1 MAAFILGGTFLKH
14 IKHKYLWSLLLVFA
28 VAIVFITPSIL
39 ADDTLKVGVLESDAP
54 LSSRNKSNK
63 MHGANVAV
71 AQEIATDLHKEVQ
84 LVPAKSNK
92 QLQQKLKN
100 GTIDLALGTLFK
112 NKRSTKNFQSSD
124 PFLYVENILFRRSDS
139 KKKSVKKLTDQK
151 VGILKTGS
159 QTQIFKQLHFKKHQY
174 SSISQLMDAV
184 ENKQV
189 KAAILTGP
197 QYTAYLKK
205 HPELV
210 SAKDKTDKKQKQQ
223 VLKRIKDP
231 QITAQNIQATTY
243 HDQKL
248 NKKVTDSL
256 KKMTKDGR
264 LNQISVKYFGKDIT
278 YP

>member
-1 MAAFILGGTFLKH
+1 MKH

-28 VAIVFITPSIL
+28 VAIVFITPTIL
-39 ADDTLKVGVLESDAP
+39 ADDTLKVGILESDAP

-71 AQEIATDLHKEVQ
+71 AKEIAIDLHKEVQ
-84 LVPAKSNK
+84 FVPAESNK

-100 GTIDLALGTLFK
+100 GTIDLALGTLCK
-112 NKRSTKNFQSSD
+112 NKRSTKDFQSSA

-139 KKKSVKKLTDQK
+139 KKKSTKKLADQK
-151 VGILKTGS
+151 VGILKNGS
-159 QTQIFKQLHFKKHQY
+159 QTQIFKQLHFKRHPY

-184 ENKQV
+184 ENKRV

-210 SAKDKTDKKQKQQ
+210 AAKDKTDKKQKQQ

-256 KKMTKDGR
+256 EEMAKDGR

>member
-28 VAIVFITPSIL
+28 VAIVFITPTIL
-39 ADDTLKVGVLESDAP
+39 ADDTLKVGVLENDAP

-63 MHGANVAV
+63 MYGANVAV

-112 NKRSTKNFQSSD
+112 NKRSTKDFQSSD

-151 VGILKTGS
+151 IGILKTGS

-174 SSISQLMDAV
+174 SSIPQLMDAV
-184 ENKQV
+184 ENKQI
-189 KAAILTGP
+189 KAAILTSP

-205 HPELV
+205 YPELV

-256 KKMTKDGR
+256 EEMAKDGR